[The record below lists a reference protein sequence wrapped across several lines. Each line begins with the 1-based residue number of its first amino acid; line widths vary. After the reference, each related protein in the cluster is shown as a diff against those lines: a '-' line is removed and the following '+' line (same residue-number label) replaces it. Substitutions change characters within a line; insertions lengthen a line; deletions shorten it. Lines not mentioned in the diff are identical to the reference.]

1 MFLKLYFLSLPLFL
15 GLDFAWLTFV
25 ARKFYADNLGSL
37 MKPTPN
43 LPAAI
48 IFYLIYLAG
57 FVYFVMLPNFSSKSL
72 LTTVLSGAAF
82 GFIAYATYDLTN
94 LATLKNWP
102 LSVTIVDILWGAFAS
117 GFIASLTT
125 SIASKFNW

>member
-57 FVYFVMLPNFSSKSL
+57 FVYFVMLPNFSSKNL

-117 GFIASLTT
+117 GLTSAIVFSL
-125 SIASKFNW
+125 IQKIK